1 LNARNPRARRGIFLL
16 FALFACI
23 ALFIISAIGLL
34 APIEGLAGTPL
45 NALSGVFN
53 RIALGLTG
61 GVSDLA
67 EIQELRQRNADLEE
81 ALARLQPQLVEA
93 LETQADYERLADLF
107 DYTVRFPDQ
116 QFIAADVIGG
126 DANNL
131 LRSTSIILNRGARDG
146 IAVGM
151 PVVTGQGLVGRIVR
165 VTADASQVL
174 LITSSESAV
183 SARVQVSR
191 AQGSVIGNVDGS
203 LTLGLVPLGAGLADN
218 DIIITSGLG
227 GRFPADIVIGQAINV
242 RQTELAQEADVRSL
256 INFDILEVVLVIT
269 SFQPVDLS
277 AFEDNAT
284 PVPGTGN

>member
-1 LNARNPRARRGIFLL
+1 MIQRNPRARRGIFLL
-16 FALFACI
+16 ITLFVCLV
-23 ALFIISAIGLL
+23 LFIISAIGLL

-45 NALSGVFN
+45 NALSGLFN
-53 RIALGLTG
+53 RIALALTG

-93 LETQADYERLADLF
+93 LEIQSDYERLADLI
-107 DYTVRFPDQ
+107 DYTERFPDQ

-131 LRSTSIILNRGARDG
+131 LRSTTIIINRGARDG
-146 IAVGM
+146 IAVRM
-151 PVVTGQGLVGRIVR
+151 PVVTGQGLVGRITR
-165 VTADASQVL
+165 VSADAAQVL
-174 LITSSESAV
+174 LITSSESRV

-191 AQGSVIGNVDGS
+191 AEGSVIGNVDGS
-203 LTLGLVPLGAGLADN
+203 LTLGFVPLNAGLADN

-227 GRFPADIVIGQAINV
+227 GNFPADIVIGQAINV

-277 AFEDNAT
+277 VFEDNAT
-284 PVPGTGN
+284 PVPGAGN

>member
-1 LNARNPRARRGIFLL
+1 MV
-16 FALFACI
+16 
-23 ALFIISAIGLL
+23 LFIISAVGLL

-45 NALSGVFN
+45 NALSGLFN
-53 RIALGLTG
+53 RIALALTG

-93 LETQADYERLADLF
+93 LEIQADYERLADLF

-131 LRSTSIILNRGARDG
+131 LRSTTIIINRGARDG
-146 IAVGM
+146 VAVGM
-151 PVVTGQGLVGRIVR
+151 PVVTGQGLVGRIIR
-165 VTADASQVL
+165 LSADAAQVL
-174 LITSSESAV
+174 LVTSSESAV
-183 SARVQVSR
+183 SARVQASR
-191 AQGSVIGNVDGS
+191 AEGSVIGNVDGS
-203 LTLGLVPLGAGLADN
+203 LTLGFVPLNAGLADN

-227 GRFPADIVIGQAINV
+227 GNFPADIVIGQAINV
-242 RQTELAQEADVRSL
+242 RQTELAREADVRSL

-284 PVPGTGN
+284 PVPGAGN

>member
-1 LNARNPRARRGIFLL
+1 MNARNPRARRGIFLL

>member
-1 LNARNPRARRGIFLL
+1 LIQRNPRARRGIFFLL
-16 FALFACI
+16 ALFACMV
-23 ALFIISAIGLL
+23 LFIISAVGLL

-45 NALSGVFN
+45 NALSGLFN
-53 RIALGLTG
+53 RIALALTG

-93 LETQADYERLADLF
+93 LEIQADYERLADLF

-131 LRSTSIILNRGARDG
+131 LRSTTIIINRGARDG
-146 IAVGM
+146 VAVGM
-151 PVVTGQGLVGRIVR
+151 PVVTGQGLVGRIIR
-165 VTADASQVL
+165 LSADAAQVL
-174 LITSSESAV
+174 LVTSSESAV
-183 SARVQVSR
+183 SARVQASR
-191 AQGSVIGNVDGS
+191 AEGSVIGNVDGS
-203 LTLGLVPLGAGLADN
+203 LTLGFVPLNAGLADN

-227 GRFPADIVIGQAINV
+227 GNFPADIVIGQAINV
-242 RQTELAQEADVRSL
+242 RQTELAREADVRSL

-284 PVPGTGN
+284 PVPGAGN